1 MDWPTVTLILAILG
15 TIVVAIIKFVPQ
27 RTVVQN
33 TDGHKCASEQSVN
46 ELALQIE
53 KLVEYLHLRFHDVIN
68 GVSPVTGLVNQ
79 TSDVSKTLSR
89 IEGKL
94 SVLLDRNPRGNS
106 RDNDT
111 D

>member
-1 MDWPTVTLILAILG
+1 MDWPTAAVILGVLG
-15 TIVVAIIKFVPQ
+15 TIAVAIIKVVPQ

-33 TDGHKCASEQSVN
+33 TDGHKCASEESVT
-46 ELALQIE
+46 ELTTVV
-53 KLVEYLHLRFHDVIN
+53 KGLVEYLHLRFHDVIN

-79 TSDVSKTLSR
+79 TSDVSKTLNR

-94 SVLLDRNPRGNS
+94 SVLLDRNPRGNI
-106 RDNDT
+106 REDT